1 MVELNSLTEKRGT
14 VSSAAVS
21 RFVRGVLFRLFD
33 RFGRSEKCFFWS
45 LCALCTSGGVDFWSR
60 DPGVSQV
67 GRDFCQW
74 EDGWNF
80 PNIVVAETKL
90 TPRKPGLRG
99 PQGGVNSG
107 HCFPLR
113 KGFCLSVNSQ
123 IISYWKNRL
132 RHVVVKIAQVE

>member
-1 MVELNSLTEKRGT
+1 MAFYSVFSIGSGGPKS
-14 VSSAAVS
+14 VSFGVC
-21 RFVRGVLFRLFD
+21 VLF
-33 RFGRSEKCFFWS
+33 
-45 LCALCTSGGVDFWSR
+45 ALPVVWISG
-60 DPGVSQV
+60 PGTLGSVEV

-80 PNIVVAETKL
+80 PNIVVAETKV
-90 TPRKPGLRG
+90 TPRKPRLRG

-132 RHVVVKIAQVE
+132 RHVVVEIAQVE